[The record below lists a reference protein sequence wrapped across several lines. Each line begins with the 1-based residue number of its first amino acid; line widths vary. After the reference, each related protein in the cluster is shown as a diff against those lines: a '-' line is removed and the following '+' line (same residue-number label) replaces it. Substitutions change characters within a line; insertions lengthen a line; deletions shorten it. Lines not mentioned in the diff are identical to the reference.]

1 MLRRSL
7 HLNIDRYSQESSSY
21 ILFENK
27 TKTKIK
33 IKQKTK
39 KSTPKGKKAK
49 THTHK
54 FTSKYR
60 ICDTALV
67 CVYVYIEIYI

>member
-33 IKQKTK
+33 IKQKNKTK
-39 KSTPKGKKAK
+39 NPHQREKKQRH
-49 THTHK
+49 THTNSPAN
-54 FTSKYR
+54 TG
-60 ICDTALV
+60 
-67 CVYVYIEIYI
+67 YVILP